1 MKHTLIEEKLPLIEV
16 NAQSGREK
24 HLRHGNISTMHL
36 WWARRPLAM
45 ARAVVF
51 ASLVP
56 DPGNET
62 ERKDLLNAIAITSS
76 FEVASQDRRR
86 MQPLREVLNKA
97 WPAGRPK
104 VLDCFAGGGAI
115 PLEAS
120 RLGCD
125 VTASDINPV
134 AHLIQRCVLEY
145 PALYGDIDEQGAR
158 PFADDLTQWAE
169 WVKEKS
175 DQRLADVFPRVGSD
189 DARVAAYFWARTIPC
204 PDSSCGRI
212 IPIISS
218 RKLAATSRRKVRVD
232 YDVLPDRV
240 ELRLANGAPD
250 DGTDWSKGTK
260 TSRGSTVTVSC
271 PVCPASWPDKELRSY
286 ARENGFGHYL
296 YAVME
301 IRNGDRSYREPTK
314 EEVDAADKAAPLL
327 EELEDYPEGTS
338 AVPDELVV
346 KSQYRTLRPL
356 TYGINTWAAMFTPRQ
371 RLTLAV
377 LAQTVRAAH
386 HEMLSE
392 GMAVDRAK
400 ALTTYLALAIDR
412 IADYD
417 SSFAGWLPSHEKVT
431 HTFPQQSI
439 RMAWD
444 FVEIDPLV
452 QKVSGN
458 WNGAID
464 WIRKAFIHC
473 ANASHGNPSRVL
485 RANAQQLPFSDGEF
499 DAVIIDP
506 PYYDAFQYGDLSD
519 FFYVWLKRSV
529 GHLYPDL
536 FLTPLTPKQAEVIEN
551 RADKKSP
558 EYISHE
564 EFERRLRNALN
575 EVARVVKDDGIV
587 SVVFAHTDVK
597 AWERLLKAL
606 RGAGLAVTTSWPM
619 QSEREG
625 RTTAN
630 VGSVLGSSVVLVCRK
645 AAAHREGFY
654 DDVVRELEARLE
666 QRLATFEEMQLSGA
680 DYFVSAVGPAFE
692 VFAGYSRV
700 VRLSGEEV
708 EVDQLMVLA
717 RQAVARHAMRRLL
730 GGESLVALDSRS
742 LFYLTWRWAY
752 DGIAIPA
759 DEAYML
765 CRAFEIDLE
774 ELTRPNGLVQKQG
787 AGKDVSYCLA
797 GPDERKKIVLGPSPA
812 LVDVLHLAAQL
823 HDQGRRNELVELL
836 SATGAGNEPSFWA
849 MISAITE
856 ALPEGDRERTLLLG
870 LGGNREGLSEAAAKH
885 VGPSDNRLF

>member
-1 MKHTLIEEKLPLIEV
+1 MKRALIEEKLPLVEV

-45 ARAVVF
+45 SRTVVF

-56 DPGNET
+56 DPDDEV
-62 ERKDLLNAIAITSS
+62 ERKGLLHAIAHTAS
-76 FEVASQDRRR
+76 FEAANQDRGR
-86 MQPLREVLNKA
+86 MAPLREALNKA
-97 WPAGRPK
+97 WPVARPK

-125 VTASDINPV
+125 VTATDINPV

-145 PALYGDIDEQGAR
+145 PALYGDVDEHGAR
-158 PFADDLTQWAE
+158 PFVDDLTRWAE
-169 WVKEKS
+169 WVKKKA
-175 DQRLADVFPRVGSD
+175 DQRLATVFPRTGGD
-189 DARVAAYFWARTIPC
+189 GARVAAYFWARTIPC
-204 PDSSCGRI
+204 PDLNCGRI

-218 RKLAATSRRKVRVD
+218 RKLADSSRRKVRVD

-240 ELRLANGAPD
+240 ELRLADGAPE

-286 ARENGFGHYL
+286 ARENGFGRYL
-296 YAVME
+296 YAIME

-314 EEVDAADKAAPLL
+314 EEIDAVDKATFLL
-327 EELEDYPEGTS
+327 EELDEYPEGTT

-356 TYGINTWAAMFTPRQ
+356 TYGIDTWAAMYTPRQ
-371 RLTLAV
+371 CYTSAV
-377 LAQTVRAAH
+377 LAQTVRKAH
-386 HEMLSE
+386 QEMLNE
-392 GMAVDRAK
+392 GMAANRAK
-400 ALTTYLALAIDR
+400 ALTTYLGLAVDR
-412 IADYD
+412 VADYN
-417 SSFAGWLPSHEKVT
+417 SSFTSWRPTVEAPRS
-431 HTFPQQSI
+431 TFPQQSI

-444 FVEIDPLV
+444 FTEIDPMADGP
-452 QKVSGN
+452 SN
-458 WNGAID
+458 WDGAID
-464 WIRKAFIHC
+464 WILKALVHC
-473 ANASHGNPSRVL
+473 ANATLGNPSRVQ
-485 RANAQQLPFSDGEF
+485 RANAQDLPFRDGEF

-519 FFYVWLKRSV
+519 FFYVWLKRSI

-536 FLTPLTPKQAEVIEN
+536 FLTPLTPKQAEIIEN

-564 EFERRLRNALN
+564 EFERRLQNALN

-587 SVVFAHTDVK
+587 SIVFAHTDVE

-606 RGAGLAVTTSWPM
+606 RGAGLVVTTSWPM

-645 AAAHREGFY
+645 AGTRQEGFY

-692 VFAGYSRV
+692 VFARYSRV

-708 EVDQLMVLA
+708 DVDQLMVLA

-787 AGKDVSYCLA
+787 AGKDVSYRLA

-836 SATGAGNEPSFWA
+836 SATGAGNEPGFWA
-849 MISAITE
+849 MVSAITQ

-885 VGPSDNRLF
+885 VGPSDNQLF